1 MYLRISTARFPNQTK
16 ADAWIALYKNTV
28 LEKLEKNTRLKN
40 IKIFSSGEGK
50 VTGIATYNSF
60 DEYKLTEKTIKAE
73 LNALLKSLD
82 GNIEW
87 QEENV
92 IVNWKRL

>member
-1 MYLRISTARFPNQTK
+1 MYIRISTARFPNQTK
-16 ADAWIALYKNTV
+16 ADAWIALYKNTL
-28 LEKLEKNTRLKN
+28 LEKLEKNTRIKN
-40 IKIFSSGEGK
+40 LKIFSSGEGK

-73 LNALLKSLD
+73 VNALLKSLD

-87 QEENV
+87 QEGKV

>member
-1 MYLRISTARFPNQTK
+1 MYIRISTARFPNQTK
-16 ADAWIALYKNTV
+16 ADAWIALYKNTL
-28 LEKLEKNTRLKN
+28 LEKLEKNTRIKN
-40 IKIFSSGEGK
+40 LKIFSSGEGK

-73 LNALLKSLD
+73 VNALLKSLD

-87 QEENV
+87 
-92 IVNWKRL
+92 

>member
-1 MYLRISTARFPNQTK
+1 MYIRISTARFPNQRK
-16 ADAWIALYKNTV
+16 ADAWIALYKNTL
-28 LEKLEKNTRLKN
+28 LEKLEKNTRIKN
-40 IKIFSSGEGK
+40 LKIFSSGEGK

-73 LNALLKSLD
+73 VNALLKSLD

-87 QEENV
+87 QEGKV

>member
-28 LEKLEKNTRLKN
+28 LEKLEKNTRIKN
-40 IKIFSSGEGK
+40 LKIFSSGEGK

-73 LNALLKSLD
+73 VNALLKSLD

-87 QEENV
+87 QEGKV